1 MDRIRSLAIML
12 LAFIVLNLFWP
23 VSLGADI
30 LRLVNGDRLSGT
42 LKLMEDGTV
51 TFETQHAGTVEIPG
65 EAVRTITTESKVTVQ
80 FTNDVYI
87 TGRLFVV
94 SDGNF
99 NKMSLRSR
107 GFSFE
112 TLEPFTLSS
121 IKAIYQ
127 EDPRQRLREQLD
139 VDLSGQVNLGL
150 EFIQGN
156 TDQEKVRFDGQMQA
170 RTPQNRYFLSTEY
183 NEDET
188 DGEETE
194 KNIRGF
200 LKYDH
205 FLSQR
210 WFLFNSASFKK
221 DDFEDI
227 DLRTTL
233 SAGTGYQFYEGENLN
248 LFVETGLSYI
258 DENFNVAPDESS
270 FGLNYSINYDQTI
283 SLFQLFHAQE
293 AIAGSD
299 IDFIFQSK
307 TGLQFPITSGF
318 HLNTEFHFDWDA
330 DPPPNVGSTDTEYL
344 LTLGYGF

>member
-1 MDRIRSLAIML
+1 MNKASLPGIIA
-12 LAFIVLNLFWP
+12 LAFTTVLLVFP
-23 VSLGADI
+23 ASLSADI
-30 LRLVNGDRLSGT
+30 LWLKNGDRLSGT
-42 LKLMEDGTV
+42 LKRMTDGTV
-51 TFETQHAGTVEIPG
+51 TYETKYAGTVHIPRDVVG
-65 EAVRTITTESKVTVQ
+65 TIATETQVTVQ
-80 FTNDVYI
+80 FRNKVYL
-87 TGRLFVV
+87 TGRLIYVPG
-94 SDGNF
+94 GNY
-99 NKMSLRSR
+99 NQMSLRSR
-107 GFSFE
+107 EFSFE
-112 TLEPFTLSS
+112 TTKPFTLDS

-127 EDPRQRLREQLD
+127 EDPRDRLREQLA
-139 VDLSGQVNLGL
+139 VDLSGQVNLGV

-156 TDQEKVRFDGQMQA
+156 TDREKVRFDGQMQA
-170 RTPQNRYFLSTEY
+170 RTPRNRYFLSAEY
-183 NEDET
+183 NEEES

-194 KNIRGF
+194 KNLRGF
-200 LKYDH
+200 LKYDY

-233 SAGTGYQFYEGENLN
+233 SAGTGYQFYERDDLN
-248 LFVETGLSYI
+248 LFFETGLSYI
-258 DENFNVAPDESS
+258 DENFDRAPDESN
-270 FGLNYSINYDQTI
+270 FGLNYSINYDQKI
-283 SLFQLFHAQE
+283 SWIKLFHLQE

-330 DPPPNVGSTDTEYL
+330 DPPADVSSTDTEYL